1 MLRVTC
7 TQLVRLLNRDIVAY
21 IVEEGKLSQGQV
33 FYKNKEETDQQFLIP
48 EEQKIARWV
57 YENNKRAGVG
67 TNYFKNAKCLYLAIR
82 IGDHVYGCLL
92 YTSGVAGIAII
103 AILSKV
109 KPALF
114 DNGLSKIIDWFS
126 VLDRFNDFC
135 SGILNASSIVYYVS
149 FIAVFL
155 FLTMQGIEKRRWN

>member
-33 FYKNKEETDQQFLIP
+33 FYQNKEGTNQQFLIP

-67 TNYFKNAKCLYLAIR
+67 TNYFKKCKMFIF
-82 IGDHVYGCLL
+82 GDPH
-92 YTSGVAGIAII
+92 
-103 AILSKV
+103 
-109 KPALF
+109 
-114 DNGLSKIIDWFS
+114 
-126 VLDRFNDFC
+126 R
-135 SGILNASSIVYYVS
+135 
-149 FIAVFL
+149 
-155 FLTMQGIEKRRWN
+155 